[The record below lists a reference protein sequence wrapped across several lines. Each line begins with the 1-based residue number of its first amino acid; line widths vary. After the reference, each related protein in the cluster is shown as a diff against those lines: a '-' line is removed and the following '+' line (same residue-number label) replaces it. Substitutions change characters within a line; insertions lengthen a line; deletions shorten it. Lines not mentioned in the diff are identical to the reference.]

1 MPHYYYRASNS
12 KGSIRK
18 GWLKAENEQD
28 LDSRLT
34 NLGLILIS
42 YTFSK
47 SGSFSGL
54 RFWAKDTVERKSL
67 ILFCIHMEQM
77 LAAGNS
83 VQSALEGA
91 QESTE
96 SNILRE
102 VITSILAD
110 ILNGVNFSDALES
123 HSPVIPISIA
133 NMVRVGERTGEL
145 VEIFNGLGQNLKW
158 EDEIKGKAT
167 QAIRYPAITGFV
179 ILLVGLFMMIFLV
192 PQLMGFLGEMNR
204 DVPITTR
211 ALIAVSG
218 FLVEWWWTLFLVPY
232 MALLILRFLGNRSPR
247 TQLKIDRLKLKI
259 WFFGPLIYKIFL
271 IRFTNSFAMMYSSG
285 VPILEAIKL
294 NIKLSDNSEIERRLQ
309 NVVSHVSNG
318 RTLSSAFREADVFP
332 PPLPKLMEAGEEG
345 GQLSSALLNASYF
358 LDREIQDSID
368 KIQSMIQP
376 LLTLVMAFLLIW
388 IILSIFLPVYN
399 LIGDTGLM

>member
-1 MPHYYYRASNS
+1 MPHYYYRASTS

-28 LDSRLT
+28 LDLRLT

-54 RFWAKDTVERKSL
+54 RFWGNKTVERKSL

-83 VQSALEGA
+83 VQAALEGA

-96 SNILRE
+96 SSELRE

-123 HSPVIPISIA
+123 HSAVIPISVA

-145 VEIFNGLGQNLKW
+145 VEIFQGLGQNLKW
-158 EDEIKGKAT
+158 EDEIKAKAT
-167 QAIRYPAITGFV
+167 QAIRYPAFTGLV
-179 ILLVGLFMMIFLV
+179 ILLVALLMMIFLV
-192 PQLMGFLGEMNR
+192 PQLMSFLGMMNQ
-204 DVPITTR
+204 DIPLPTL

-218 FLVEWWWTLFLVPY
+218 FLVDWWWTLFLVP
-232 MALLILRFLGNRSPR
+232 
-247 TQLKIDRLKLKI
+247 
-259 WFFGPLIYKIFL
+259 FG
-271 IRFTNSFAMMYSSG
+271 
-285 VPILEAIKL
+285 
-294 NIKLSDNSEIERRLQ
+294 
-309 NVVSHVSNG
+309 
-318 RTLSSAFREADVFP
+318 
-332 PPLPKLMEAGEEG
+332 
-345 GQLSSALLNASYF
+345 
-358 LDREIQDSID
+358 
-368 KIQSMIQP
+368 SM
-376 LLTLVMAFLLIW
+376 L
-388 IILSIFLPVYN
+388 
-399 LIGDTGLM
+399 